1 MPIDPTTICVLA
13 NPGAGLASRD
23 GSALAAAMDVFGPDV
38 PLRRLT
44 DGETFDHAVE
54 QALADGYT
62 TLVAAGG
69 DGTVTAIAHALTGRA
84 ASLGILPLGTFNFV
98 SRGLGLPEDPA
109 AAARA
114 ILAGHPHRI
123 SVGAVNGQVFLN
135 NVSIGLYPRIL
146 AEREATYARFGRFR
160 LLAYWTVLATLIRAQ
175 RAPTLT
181 IETETGRREIRT
193 PLVFIARSAYQLE
206 RFGLSAQDIISDDR
220 FAIFVALRESR
231 WHLIR
236 LALHLALRRLVPGAD
251 VELFCARKLTI
262 RTPRRR
268 PKVAFDGER
277 RRMLAPLTFE
287 IREDALSLIIPD
299 SPERSGAEKPTENT
313 PQETP
318 EKPSETAPAQPS
330 PRPPGTARAQGAPPA

>member
-1 MPIDPTTICVLA
+1 MPVDPATICVLA

-23 GSALAAAMDVFGPDV
+23 GSALANAMAVFGPNV

-44 DGETFDHAVE
+44 DGESFEHAVE

-69 DGTVTAIAHALTGRA
+69 DGTVTAIAHALTDRA

-146 AEREATYARFGRFR
+146 QEREAAYARYGRFR
-160 LLAYWTVLATLIRAQ
+160 LLAYWTVLVTLIRAQ
-175 RAPTLT
+175 RAPALT
-181 IETETGRREIRT
+181 IETEHGTRTLRT
-193 PLVFIARSAYQLE
+193 PLVFIARSAYQLG
-206 RFGLSAQDIISDDR
+206 RFGLSAQEIISDDR
-220 FAIFVALRESR
+220 FAVFVALRESR
-231 WHLIR
+231 WHLIK
-236 LALHLALRRLVPGAD
+236 LALHLATRRLVPGTD
-251 VELFCARKLTI
+251 VELFSARKITI

-268 PKVAFDGER
+268 PKVAFDGEK

-287 IREDALSLIIPD
+287 IRDDALSIIIPD
-299 SPERSGAEKPTENT
+299 AADKTGA
-313 PQETP
+313 
-318 EKPSETAPAQPS
+318 
-330 PRPPGTARAQGAPPA
+330 